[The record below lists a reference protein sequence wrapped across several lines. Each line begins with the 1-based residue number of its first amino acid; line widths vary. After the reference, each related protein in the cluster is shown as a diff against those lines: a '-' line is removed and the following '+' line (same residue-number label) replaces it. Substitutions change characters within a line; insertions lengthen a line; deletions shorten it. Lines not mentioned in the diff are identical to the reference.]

1 MPQTT
6 AQEQSSAVVTVP
18 SRKRRLL
25 SLLVLALACAGFGLG
40 LIGAPKSAVFSTDV
54 QANTLWTGDPSIA
67 KPPSSGEDS
76 SRFSHAGS
84 AHNRLRCSA
93 CHRREENSSRSLW
106 LGHRP
111 CSSCHSQKFAS
122 LKDPICTTCH
132 ATAEPRSAEIKSFAG
147 LKSFSAGFDHSR
159 HANVGC
165 GTCHKPASRGIA
177 LSIPGGAGAHTTCFQ
192 CHSSG
197 ASAQGRDLA
206 SCDVCHSAGR
216 HARATILAKAYKLN
230 FSHAVHGAGNKLNC
244 NDCHRVRS
252 GGPSSQMTRPLP
264 AMHRATSLTQ
274 SCASCHNDKRA
285 FGGDDFSDCKRCHQG
300 PTFRF

>member
-1 MPQTT
+1 MPEPP
-6 AQEQSSAVVTVP
+6 AQESPSAVSP
-18 SRKRRLL
+18 ALPRKRRLL
-25 SLLVLALACAGFGLG
+25 SLLVLALSCVAVGLG
-40 LIGAPKSAVFSTDV
+40 LIREPKAAFSADALALTLAAGTHST
-54 QANTLWTGDPSIA
+54 AES
-67 KPPSSGEDS
+67 PSSVENS
-76 SRFSHAGS
+76 SRFSHSSS
-84 AHNRLRCSA
+84 AHARLRCSA
-93 CHRREENSSRSLW
+93 CHRREDNTPRSLW

-132 ATAEPRSAEIKSFAG
+132 ATPEPRSAEIKSFAG

-165 GTCHKPASRGIA
+165 GTCHKPASRGVA
-177 LSIPGGAGAHTTCFQ
+177 LSIPGGPGAHTTCFQ

-197 ASAQGRDLA
+197 ASAQGRDLS

-216 HARATILAKAYKLN
+216 HARTGILAKAYKLN
-230 FSHAVHGAGNKLNC
+230 FSHAEHGARNKLNC
-244 NDCHRVRS
+244 NDCHRVRP
-252 GGPSSQMTRPLP
+252 GAAPGRMTRPFP
-264 AMHRATSLTQ
+264 AMHRAASSTQ

-285 FGGDDFSDCKRCHQG
+285 FGGDDFADCKRCHQG